1 MTNPRVGIGV
11 LIFKE
16 QKILLGKRIMS
27 HGSGTWS
34 PPGGHLEFRESFEE
48 CAIREVNEET
58 GLTIITPEFLAVTND
73 VFAEENKH
81 YVTIFMVAHYPEEQ
95 QIKNTEPEKTES
107 WEWFEINALPD
118 NLFLPLKNLLADE
131 GLELLEEL
139 TGAG

>member
-58 GLTIITPEFLAVTND
+58 GLTIITPEFLAV
-73 VFAEENKH
+73 FC
-81 YVTIFMVAHYPEEQ
+81 
-95 QIKNTEPEKTES
+95 
-107 WEWFEINALPD
+107 D
-118 NLFLPLKNLLADE
+118 NLGVSSYVDNHQRGCIVKRYCGCGD
-131 GLELLEEL
+131 
-139 TGAG
+139 